1 MSAANCSAAFGYA
14 TENLKQPT
22 FEMKLP
28 DSKQTKIYNAIHEEV
43 MKVRIAIR
51 MGKMVSADSLDE
63 MLSKIPDRALDEI
76 LKA

>member
-1 MSAANCSAAFGYA
+1 
-14 TENLKQPT
+14 
-22 FEMKLP
+22 MKLP

-43 MKVRIAIR
+43 MKVRISLR
-51 MGKMVSADSLDE
+51 MGKLESGESLDE

>member
-1 MSAANCSAAFGYA
+1 MRCGTYHVPFR
-14 TENLKQPT
+14 QPV

>member
-1 MSAANCSAAFGYA
+1 
-14 TENLKQPT
+14 
-22 FEMKLP
+22 MKLP